1 MTEHTTHT
9 YTHSV
14 GGLIQLIEDLN
25 RTKRRGK
32 RGLFLFH
39 CLSWTWVFSYLWIEL
54 KSQLLLG
61 LEPAGFQTRTYSTCF
76 PGSLVANCRS

>member
-1 MTEHTTHT
+1 MTKHTTHT

-14 GGLIQLIEDLN
+14 GGLIQSIEDL
-25 RTKRRGK
+25 KRMKRQGK

-39 CLSWTWVFSYLWIEL
+39 CLIWTWVFSYLWIEL

-61 LEPAGFQTRTYSTCF
+61 LELAGFQTRTSSTCF
-76 PGSLVANCRS
+76 PGSLVADCRS